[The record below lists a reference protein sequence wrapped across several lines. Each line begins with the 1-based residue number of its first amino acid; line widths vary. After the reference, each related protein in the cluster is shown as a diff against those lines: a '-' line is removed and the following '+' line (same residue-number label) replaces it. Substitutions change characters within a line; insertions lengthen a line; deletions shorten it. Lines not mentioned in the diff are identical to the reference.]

1 VSDHPFEQRPW
12 GTWYVLDEGRGYK
25 VERIHVHPGCRL
37 SYQFHEHRS
46 EHRFV
51 IEGMATAT
59 IDDEV
64 LLAAPDPSVDVP
76 QGSAHR
82 LANEGPRRL
91 VVIEVRRGAY
101 TGEDDM
107 TRHEG
112 NYGRCRPYEQIV
124 DVADA

>member
-1 VSDHPFEQRPW
+1 VTTHSSSAPGVL
-12 GTWYVLDEGRGYK
+12 GTCLMRAGGTRSSEFM
-25 VERIHVHPGCRL
+25 
-37 SYQFHEHRS
+37 STQFYEHRS

-51 IEGMATAT
+51 IEGVATAT